1 MKDDYSK
8 LVDWCNT
15 LQRKI
20 EELSARVDKLESMLE
35 LETAVIGFENSVMP
49 RMDEEYSS
57 SFGEKILSETYFI
70 SEFLKDSEKS
80 LKNKKGFR

>member
-1 MKDDYSK
+1 MKDDYSR

-35 LETAVIGFENSVMP
+35 LETAVIGSENSVMP
-49 RMDEEYSS
+49 RMDEEYPS

-70 SEFLKDSEKS
+70 SEFLKDLEKS